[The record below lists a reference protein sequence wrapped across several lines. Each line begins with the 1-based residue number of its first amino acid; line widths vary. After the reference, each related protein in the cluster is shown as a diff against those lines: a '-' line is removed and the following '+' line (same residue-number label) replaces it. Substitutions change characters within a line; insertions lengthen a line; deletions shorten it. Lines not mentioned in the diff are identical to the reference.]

1 MLQEG
6 PAEAPQPVDQ
16 EEINN
21 ETWRRWRTHL
31 DMEDRTRPHRAVRA
45 VLPNWEAWKNR
56 RGVPLTFRMTQILTG
71 HGVFGEFLLRIGRE
85 RTSTCH
91 HCKQGEDT
99 ALHTL
104 VSCPEW
110 EEPRQIL
117 QTEIGVN
124 ITPEALVKT
133 ILGGRHGHSAVHV
146 FCDRVMLAKEW
157 AEREKVRTGD
167 PARIDKTEGS
177 VRRGGL
183 IHTTFVGTTN

>member
-6 PAEAPQPVDQ
+6 PAEAPQPIDQ

-124 ITPEALVKT
+124 ITPEALVKA

-146 FCDRVMLAKEW
+146 FCDRVMLTKEW

-183 IHTTFVGTTN
+183 IHNTFVGTTN